1 MPNSF
6 HFLQPHWFFLLIPLA
21 VIVLLFLKSDTG
33 TSDPWRKI
41 IDKDLM
47 PWLRL
52 KTAGRGSRL
61 PIWLL
66 TAGWIITVIA
76 LANPVWEKLPQ
87 PVFQTDQATVVVMDL
102 SLSMN
107 SSDLKPSRME
117 RARFKVSD
125 ILAKQ
130 QEGVIGLV
138 VFAGDAFV
146 VSPLTRDGETISA
159 MLPALKP
166 DIMPVQ
172 GSRAD
177 LGLLKA
183 AELLKQAGRMR
194 GEVLLLADSYTD
206 DRALKAAKQLRQQG
220 IITSVL
226 GIGTEQGAPLPT
238 GRGDFVRNNDNEV
251 ITTKLDVPAM
261 RKLASAG
268 GGDYVS
274 LTASDEDISQLMA
287 ERVQATRH
295 RTDDRFNQTSRWK
308 ENGPWLVILLLP
320 LAALAFRRGWL
331 LSIAVL
337 IVTGTP
343 TEPAMAF
350 TMNDLWQRQ
359 DQQAHQALIEGDIE
373 NAAKLAQD
381 PLRKGV
387 AEYKQGNY
395 QAALKDFAAAS
406 GAEAAYNKGNA
417 LAKLGKYK
425 EAIDA
430 YEQALEERQDME
442 DARYNKGIIEKLLQ
456 QQQQSQNNDNGE
468 NQDQDNQQGQQ
479 GKQDKQSGDSNG
491 QQSESN
497 GNRGES
503 QQGESGQQQTE
514 QGESGKGTSEQDQDQ
529 DSTSA
534 SSQAE
539 QKQTDEQNAFSDAA
553 QQAAAQVEE
562 DASKSKQGMSGNE
575 SSQQEDTTA
584 VQEQHSEQEKEGE
597 GDVKSMTEA
606 EQQERQA
613 DDKSISAKPTTA
625 ESLNSE
631 EQIAAEQ
638 WLRRIPD
645 DPAGL
650 LRRKLRYQYIQR
662 GGQAGNGGEAQAW

>member
-1 MPNSF
+1 M
-6 HFLQPHWFFLLIPLA
+6 I
-21 VIVLLFLKSDTG
+21 
-33 TSDPWRKI
+33 
-41 IDKDLM
+41 
-47 PWLRL
+47 
-52 KTAGRGSRL
+52 
-61 PIWLL
+61 
-66 TAGWIITVIA
+66 
-76 LANPVWEKLPQ
+76 
-87 PVFQTDQATVVVMDL
+87 VMDL

-130 QEGVIGLV
+130 QDGVVGLV

-159 MLPALKP
+159 MLPALRP

-194 GEVLLLADSYTD
+194 GEVLLLADSYAD

-274 LTASDEDISQLMA
+274 LTASDEDISQLVA

-295 RTDDRFNQTSRWK
+295 RTDDKFNQTSRWK

-331 LSIAVL
+331 LGIAVL

-350 TMNDLWQRQ
+350 TLNDLWQRQ

-373 NAAKLAQD
+373 EALKLAQD

-430 YEQALEERQDME
+430 YEQALEEKQDME
-442 DARYNKGIIEKLLQ
+442 DARYNKGVIEKLLQ
-456 QQQQSQNNDNGE
+456 QQQQQQSQNNDKGE

-497 GNRGES
+497 ENHGAS

-514 QGESGKGTSEQDQDQ
+514 QGESGKRTSEQDQDQ
-529 DSTSA
+529 NSTSA
-534 SSQAE
+534 SSQDK
-539 QKQTDEQNAFSDAA
+539 QKQTDEQNAFSNAA
-553 QQAAAQVEE
+553 EQAAAQAEE
-562 DASKSKQGMSGNE
+562 DASKSEQGMSGNE
-575 SSQQEDTTA
+575 SSQQQDTTA
-584 VQEQHSEQEKEGE
+584 VQQQHSGQEKEGE
-597 GDVKSMTEA
+597 GDVKSLTEA
-606 EQQERQA
+606 EQQERHA

-625 ESLNSE
+625 ESLSSE

>member
-584 VQEQHSEQEKEGE
+584 VQEQHSGQEKEGE

>member
-1 MPNSF
+1 MPEVF
-6 HFLQPHWFFLLIPLA
+6 HFLQPNWFYLLIPLA
-21 VIVLLFLKSDTG
+21 VILLLFLKSDAG
-33 TSDPWRKI
+33 ASDPWQKI

-47 PWLRL
+47 PWLRV

-66 TAGWIITVIA
+66 TAGWILAVIA

-87 PVFQTDQATVVVMDL
+87 PVFQTDQARVIVLDL

-117 RARFKVSD
+117 QARFKVSD
-125 ILAKQ
+125 ILAQQ

-159 MLPALKP
+159 LLQALKP

-183 AELLKQAGRMR
+183 GELLKQAGRIR

-206 DRALKAAKQLRQQG
+206 DRTIKAARELRKQG
-220 IITSVL
+220 VITSVL
-226 GIGTEQGAPLPT
+226 GIGTEQGAPLAT
-238 GRGDFVRNNDNEV
+238 GRGDFVRNNEGEV
-251 ITTKLDVPAM
+251 ITTKLDMPAM

-274 LTASDEDISQLMA
+274 LTASDADISHLMTGRI
-287 ERVQATRH
+287 ESTRY
-295 RTDDRFNQTSRWK
+295 RTDDKFNQTSRWK

-331 LSIAVL
+331 LSIALL
-337 IVTGTP
+337 IVTGLP

-359 DQQAHQALIEGDIE
+359 DQQAHKALVEGDIE
-373 NAAKLAQD
+373 NAVKLAQD

-387 AEYKQGNY
+387 AEYKQGDY
-395 QAALKDFAAAS
+395 QAAVKDFDAAS

-417 LAKLGKYK
+417 LAKLGKYE

-430 YEQALEERQDME
+430 YEQALKEKDDME
-442 DARYNKGIIEKLLQ
+442 DARYNKEAIEKLLQ
-456 QQQQSQNNDNGE
+456 QQQKENQQQQSQNNNKGE
-468 NQDQDNQQGQQ
+468 KQDQDNQQDQQ
-479 GKQDKQSGDSNG
+479 GKQGQKNGESNS
-491 QQSESN
+491 QQSDAGEN
-497 GNRGES
+497 QGES
-503 QQGESGQQQTE
+503 QQGNSDQE
-514 QGESGKGTSEQDQDQ
+514 QSGKGNSQQDQ
-529 DSTSA
+529 DSA
-534 SSQAE
+534 SSSSQDE
-539 QKQTDEQNAFSDAA
+539 TKESEEQNAFADAA
-553 QQAAAQVEE
+553 EQAAAQAKE
-562 DASKSKQGMSGNE
+562 DASESTQGMPGNE
-575 SSQQEDTTA
+575 NNQQDDTTA
-584 VQEQHSEQEKEGE
+584 AGGEKDGQEEEADEKSP
-597 GDVKSMTEA
+597 SMTDA
-606 EQQERQA
+606 EQQEMPA
-613 DDKSISAKPTTA
+613 DDESNSVKAATTA
-625 ESLNSE
+625 DSLSSE

-662 GGQAGNGGEAQAW
+662 GGKSGNSGEAQAW

>member
-1 MPNSF
+1 
-6 HFLQPHWFFLLIPLA
+6 
-21 VIVLLFLKSDTG
+21 
-33 TSDPWRKI
+33 
-41 IDKDLM
+41 
-47 PWLRL
+47 
-52 KTAGRGSRL
+52 
-61 PIWLL
+61 
-66 TAGWIITVIA
+66 
-76 LANPVWEKLPQ
+76 
-87 PVFQTDQATVVVMDL
+87 
-102 SLSMN
+102 
-107 SSDLKPSRME
+107 
-117 RARFKVSD
+117 
-125 ILAKQ
+125 
-130 QEGVIGLV
+130 
-138 VFAGDAFV
+138 
-146 VSPLTRDGETISA
+146 
-159 MLPALKP
+159 
-166 DIMPVQ
+166 
-172 GSRAD
+172 
-177 LGLLKA
+177 
-183 AELLKQAGRMR
+183 
-194 GEVLLLADSYTD
+194 
-206 DRALKAAKQLRQQG
+206 
-220 IITSVL
+220 
-226 GIGTEQGAPLPT
+226 
-238 GRGDFVRNNDNEV
+238 
-251 ITTKLDVPAM
+251 M

-497 GNRGES
+497 ENRGES

-584 VQEQHSEQEKEGE
+584 VQEQHSGQEKEGE
-597 GDVKSMTEA
+597 GDVKLMTEA

>member
-562 DASKSKQGMSGNE
+562 DASKSEQGMSGNE

-584 VQEQHSEQEKEGE
+584 VQEQHSGQEKEGE

>member
-1 MPNSF
+1 MPDSF
-6 HFLQPHWFFLLIPLA
+6 HFLQPDWFFLLIPLA

-33 TSDPWRKI
+33 TSDPWQKI

-47 PWLRL
+47 PWLRV

-66 TAGWIITVIA
+66 TAGWIIAVIA

-87 PVFQTDQATVVVMDL
+87 PVFQTDQATVIVMDL

-146 VSPLTRDGETISA
+146 VSPLTRDGVTISA

-206 DRALKAAKQLRQQG
+206 DRALKAAKELRQQG

-261 RKLASAG
+261 RELASAG

-287 ERVQATRH
+287 ARVQATRH

-308 ENGPWLVILLLP
+308 ENGPWLVVLLLP

-337 IVTGTP
+337 FVTGMP

-395 QAALKDFAAAS
+395 QSALKDFAAAS

-430 YEQALEERQDME
+430 YEQALEEQQDME
-442 DARYNKGIIEKLLQ
+442 DARYNKGVIEKLLQ
-456 QQQQSQNNDNGE
+456 QQQQSQNNDNDE
-468 NQDQDNQQGQQ
+468 NQDQHNQQGQQ

-497 GNRGES
+497 ESHGES
-503 QQGESGQQQTE
+503 QQGESGQQQIK
-514 QGESGKGTSEQDQDQ
+514 QGESGKGTSEQEQ

-534 SSQAE
+534 SSQDE
-539 QKQTDEQNAFSDAA
+539 QMQTDEQNAFSDAA
-553 QQAAAQVEE
+553 QQAAAQAEE
-562 DASKSKQGMSGNE
+562 DASKSEQGMSGNE
-575 SSQQEDTTA
+575 SSQQEDTTT
-584 VQEQHSEQEKEGE
+584 VQKEHSGQGKEGE

-613 DDKSISAKPTTA
+613 DNKSISAKPTTA

-662 GGQAGNGGEAQAW
+662 GGQAGNAGEAQAW